1 MALLENKRV
10 ANQALTA
17 AHNPPTI
24 NKMPAAQTIS
34 NQGPQINRNKAAVK
48 IGEVRHQAQ
57 EATIRISKAPVVI
70 TINNQ
75 AAQVNKMGTK
85 TGEVTTKTR
94 GDPVPV
100 AVTINNQEHQT
111 NNNKVEAVANNQG
124 LQQVKPTKI
133 KGDLILINKALQAA
147 TINNQKVL
155 HPISRVPTA
164 TISNQ
169 ELINKLEKAVANS
182 QVAQALVVIRTKE
195 HPINK
200 ALPAATTN
208 KLVEVVSNQEHH
220 HQVNKAL
227 VTTISSQVEVILCL
241 VNKDHPVAAIIKIS
255 SPGLLQINKTLAPTI
270 TNRLVAK
277 ALPVLINNKLLQV
290 PTIKVSLL
298 QLLPVLTSPDQVQ
311 TNNKVEETKHHLE
324 NSTKLNLVKY

>member
-24 NKMPAAQTIS
+24 NKIPAAQTIS

-147 TINNQKVL
+147 TINNQKIL

-169 ELINKLEKAVANS
+169 ELINKLEKAVASS

-195 HPINK
+195 HLINK

-208 KLVEVVSNQEHH
+208 KLVEVVSNQELH
-220 HQVNKAL
+220 HQANKAL
-227 VTTISSQVEVILCL
+227 VTTISSL

-298 QLLPVLTSPDQVQ
+298 QLLPVLTSQDQVQ

-324 NSTKLNLVKY
+324 NNTKLNLVKY

>member
-1 MALLENKRV
+1 MVLLENKRV
-10 ANQALTA
+10 ANQGLA
-17 AHNPPTI
+17 AAPSPSTI
-24 NKMPAAQTIS
+24 NKVPAARTIN
-34 NQGPQINRNKAAVK
+34 NQGPQINRDKAAVK

-57 EATIRISKAPVVI
+57 EATIRIKEDQTSISKAPVVI

-85 TGEVTTKTR
+85 TGEVTTKIK

-111 NNNKVEAVANNQG
+111 NSNKVEAVANNQG
-124 LQQVKPTKI
+124 LQQVKPIKI

-147 TINNQKVL
+147 TI
-155 HPISRVPTA
+155 
-164 TISNQ
+164 SNQ
-169 ELINKLEKAVANS
+169 ELINKLEKAVASS
-182 QVAQALVVIRTKE
+182 QVVQPLVVIRTKE

-208 KLVEVVSNQEHH
+208 KLVEVVSNQERH
-220 HQVNKAL
+220 HQANKVL
-227 VTTISSQVEVILCL
+227 VITISSQAEVTQ

-270 TNRLVAK
+270 TNKLVAK
-277 ALPVLINNKLLQV
+277 ALPVLINNKLQV

-298 QLLPVLTSPDQVQ
+298 QLLPVLTSLDQVQ
-311 TNNKVEETKHHLE
+311 TNNKVEETKLHLE